1 MRWLRK
7 KGFIWSL
14 VVLAVCG
21 GTTYYYFQQG
31 GKSSAEEATEVVV
44 EAKKTDIR
52 FSVSGTSQLEA
63 KDSQIIVA
71 PADGTIKTINLT
83 RNQEVKAGDL
93 LFEISSPTLDNN
105 LQKGNATLAQLQ
117 KDLAEINLQVAALT
131 TRAPISGKFTLADK
145 MDVGS
150 TVTKNSLIG
159 TISDNSVLLVTIPFA
174 LEDAVQFNAGMD
186 VDLAIDGFMLS
197 KTGKITSIGT
207 DPRGDGKGGKM
218 IDVEISIT
226 NDATMEAGLKT
237 KGSVTLNGRAV
248 DSKDS
253 GTLRYSK
260 IVSVLANVPGTINTL
275 NYKTGAY
282 LYEGDVISQITND
295 TLKDDIA
302 NKQSAID
309 LQKIAVDDLVEKVAA
324 LKVTAPFTGVFSTD
338 FVNKRTNILT
348 SYTPGA
354 KIQANVQLGA
364 VASLNTM
371 ALPIQVDELDL
382 PNIKAGMKA
391 EVKADSIQGRIFE
404 GEVSQVSTVG
414 TTTNGVT
421 FYDVVL
427 TVKNASLLKYG
438 MTATAEILIQ
448 DKKGIITLPNEA
460 LQQAQGKRYVTLKKA
475 DGSVEEKHEIKIGIR
490 SKTEVEIT
498 DGLKEGDKVVIPLPK
513 KTENM
518 SQADIDKLRQ
528 QFQQGAVNGPGGG
541 GAISQEQIDQLRQQF
556 GGGGGAGFGGGGA
569 AGGNAA
575 GGGNAGGAAGGNA
588 GGGNAGGNAIRGGG
602 GGNAG
607 GGNAGGGAAANR

>member
-7 KGFIWSL
+7 KSVIWSF
-14 VVLAVCG
+14 VVIAVCG
-21 GTTYYYFQQG
+21 GTTYYYMQQG

-44 EAKKTDIR
+44 EAKKSDIR

-63 KDSQIIVA
+63 KDSQIITS
-71 PADGTIKTINLT
+71 PADGTIKTMNLT
-83 RNQEVKAGDL
+83 RNQEVKEGDL
-93 LFEISSPTLDNN
+93 LFEVSSPTLENN
-105 LQKGNATLAQLQ
+105 LQKAQTTYTQLL
-117 KDLAEINLQVAALT
+117 KDLDEIHSQVAALT

-150 TVTKNSLIG
+150 TVTRNSLIG
-159 TISDNSVLLVTIPFA
+159 TISDNSTLLVTIPFA
-174 LEDAVQFNAGMD
+174 LEDAVQFQPGMD

-197 KTGKITSIGT
+197 KSGQITAIGK

-218 IDVEISIT
+218 IDVEISIK
-226 NDATMEAGLKT
+226 NDATMEAGLKS
-237 KGSVTLNGRAV
+237 KGSVVLNGRSI

-253 GTLRYSK
+253 GVLRYSK
-260 IVSVLANVPGTINTL
+260 IVSVLANVPGTINTM
-275 NYKTGAY
+275 NYKTGSY
-282 LYEGDVISQITND
+282 LYEGDIISKITND

-309 LQKIAVDDLVEKVAA
+309 LQKIAVDDIVEKVKA
-324 LKVTAPFTGVFSTD
+324 LKVTAPFTGTFSTD
-338 FVNKRTNILT
+338 FVNKRVNILT

-371 ALPIQVDELDL
+371 QLPIQVDELDL
-382 PNIKAGMKA
+382 PNIRAGMKA
-391 EVKADSIQGRIFE
+391 EIKADSIQNRIFE

-460 LQQAQGKRYVTLKKA
+460 LQQAQGRRFVTLKKA
-475 DGSVEEKHEIKIGIR
+475 DGSIEERHEIKIGIR

-498 DGLKEGDKVVIPLPK
+498 EGLKEGDKVVIPLPK
-513 KTENM
+513 KAANM
-518 SQADIDKLRQ
+518 SQADIDALRQ
-528 QFQQGAVNGPGGG
+528 QFQQGGANGAVPGGV
-541 GAISQEQIDQLRQQF
+541 SPEQMEQLQQLRQQF
-556 GGGGGAGFGGGGA
+556 GNGGGGGGN
-569 AGGNAA
+569 AGGNA
-575 GGGNAGGAAGGNA
+575 GGGNAGRNAGGGANAGGGNAGGNA
-588 GGGNAGGNAIRGGG
+588 GGGNAGG
-602 GGNAG
+602 GNAG
-607 GGNAGGGAAANR
+607 GAANR